1 MQSALKGLINDGN
14 SSIHN
19 IVPNVGSSLWKSL
32 TLRSGSVGFLLL
44 QMLTRGMYKLRALKI
59 VETLD
64 ALLRTPDNRL
74 ARKSPAPLYRDLA
87 TS

>member
-1 MQSALKGLINDGN
+1 
-14 SSIHN
+14 
-19 IVPNVGSSLWKSL
+19 
-32 TLRSGSVGFLLL
+32 
-44 QMLTRGMYKLRALKI
+44 MLTRGMYKLRALKI

-64 ALLRTPDNRL
+64 ALLRTPHNRL